1 MDSDENPVVK
11 VVSED
16 FIAAPVEKKE
26 AKREKESDE
35 LPKSLREQYK
45 LKSNKKRHKTTTDN

>member
-1 MDSDENPVVK
+1 VVK

-26 AKREKESDE
+26 VKRDKESDE

-45 LKSNKKRHKTTTDN
+45 LKSNKKRQKTTSDS